1 VKEKMSK
8 ETKGNNNTS
17 RVMSGY
23 GGSLEANTL
32 AMIDSTGAKDSR
44 DANEDR
50 LQYLEAVRAASLV
63 PENGIPPTNKMYQAI
78 FRILRFGKT
87 LELITAS
94 FQLLTQLHQ
103 RFPWVYVSD
112 SADQLDIVD
121 EAWSPFNFGSDV
133 DSDEKDL
140 SVRSLFLQQLIQNMN
155 KRVNE
160 SEESD
165 LKILGNMFLFKYLAH
180 VLKLDFTPRN
190 QVYEETMNWSL
201 LKESFLNLLLASR
214 KVNFKLLMKD
224 YLSTMCAS
232 IDADEKSI
240 SLVELHKDMLTAMK
254 ELLVMIMELDTS
266 KKKADLEGIT
276 SRGDGVR

>member
-121 EAWSPFNFGSDV
+121 EVLVTNVLMCFCSFFVMVGMV
-133 DSDEKDL
+133 DFMC
-140 SVRSLFLQQLIQNMN
+140 LFMVLFCRLGHRLISGLM
-155 KRVNE
+155 
-160 SEESD
+160 
-165 LKILGNMFLFKYLAH
+165 LI
-180 VLKLDFTPRN
+180 
-190 QVYEETMNWSL
+190 
-201 LKESFLNLLLASR
+201 
-214 KVNFKLLMKD
+214 LMKRI
-224 YLSTMCAS
+224 YQ
-232 IDADEKSI
+232 
-240 SLVELHKDMLTAMK
+240 
-254 ELLVMIMELDTS
+254 
-266 KKKADLEGIT
+266 
-276 SRGDGVR
+276 